1 MPRIILIGLP
11 GSGKST
17 VARALARNTGLTVS
31 DTDHLIE
38 ERAGKKISTIFEED
52 GEVHFRELE
61 AQIVDE
67 ALLRESGILA
77 LGGGSVLNS
86 GSRDAIK
93 RSGAPV
99 IYLNISTQ
107 QADVR
112 VGKNSDRPL
121 LQGNSREKLEALLSE
136 RAPLYESLATFTI
149 RTDSKKA
156 SEVADEIMEAIGLE
170 SVKHA

>member
-17 VARALARNTGLTVS
+17 VARALARITGMTVS
-31 DTDHLIE
+31 DTDHLVE

-52 GEVHFRELE
+52 GEVFFRELE
-61 AQIVDE
+61 AVVVGE
-67 ALLRESGILA
+67 ALNDESGILS
-77 LGGGSVLNS
+77 LGGGTILNT

-93 RSGAPV
+93 RSGACV

-121 LQGNSREKLEALLSE
+121 LQGDSREKLEALQSE

-156 SEVADEIMEAIGLE
+156 SEVADEIIEAMGLE
-170 SVKHA
+170 SIKHV